1 MHCCFEN
8 NLVNCRLIPIRIQ
21 WNVSCFAGFSVGE
34 KLHILGD
41 FMDNKDQL
49 AQLIAKG
56 IDSSLSHSSRIHL
69 IKGYFPLY
77 SNTPLYI
84 KREDELSAG
93 VVGSKLRKYL
103 SLLPSLAAQDIVE
116 VILIGSS
123 HSNNVM
129 GLAQLLIERGVGV
142 TAFVKRPGN
151 RELTGNHLFLT
162 MLLPSSRIHY
172 ITSAQWPE
180 VEQLATAHAQ
190 VLEQS
195 GRQTKV
201 IPEGGDARDALPGI
215 LTIATDI
222 ARNERETGIRFDHI
236 WTDSG
241 TGISA
246 IGLLLGLQLS
256 GMADRCV
263 HITLIA
269 GSEEE
274 FNARYQR
281 HERWME
287 KLWGTALPDQRPE
300 VSFIKPATAASF
312 GSINKTILRE
322 TGSIARE
329 TGILMDPV
337 YSVKHFYTVKCAME
351 TSPPKGPQLL
361 LFNGGALGLCGFQ
374 HSLAAG
380 LSD

>member
-1 MHCCFEN
+1 
-8 NLVNCRLIPIRIQ
+8 
-21 WNVSCFAGFSVGE
+21 
-34 KLHILGD
+34 
-41 FMDNKDQL
+41 MDNKDQL

-56 IDSSLSHSSRIHL
+56 VDSTLSHSSRIQP
-69 IKGYFPLY
+69 ISGYFPLY

-93 VVGSKLRKYL
+93 VVGSKFRKYL
-103 SLLPSLAAQDIVE
+103 SLLPSLAAEGIIE
-116 VILIGSS
+116 VILIGSA

-142 TAFVKRPGN
+142 TAFVKQPGN

-180 VEQLATAHAQ
+180 VEQLAETHAQ
-190 VLEQS
+190 GLEQS
-195 GRQTKV
+195 DRQTKV
-201 IPEGGDARDALPGI
+201 IPEGGDAHAALPGI
-215 LTIATDI
+215 LTIAPDI
-222 ARNERETGIRFDHI
+222 AKNERETGIRFGHI

-246 IGLLLGLQLS
+246 IGLLLGLRLS
-256 GMADRCV
+256 GMADRQV

-269 GSEEE
+269 GNEEE

-287 KLWGTALPDQRPE
+287 KLWGTALPEQKPA
-300 VSFIKPATAASF
+300 VSFSKPATAVSF
-312 GSINKTILRE
+312 GSMNKTILRE

-329 TGILMDPV
+329 MGILMDPV
-337 YSVKHFYTVKCAME
+337 YSVKQFYTVKCAME
-351 TSPPKGPQLL
+351 ANPPIGPQLL

-374 HSLAAG
+374 HSLAACD
-380 LSD
+380 S